1 MIGIGVLFKVF
12 GSIAKGPFWGSFIFQ
27 PAREDIGKIPTNQL
41 ISCRVSLS
49 CWFLRNPPRS
59 LGYQPKPG
67 SPHFDPTIGHI
78 SLRKYGQ
85 DFQRTL
91 PRALSS
97 LFLRM
102 HLFIF
107 SCWFLKGI
115 YHWRYFHI
123 FPGGRK
129 NSERWTDLS
138 NPHRI

>member
-27 PAREDIGKIPTNQL
+27 PARQDIGKIPTNQL
-41 ISCRVSLS
+41 ISCRVPLS

-67 SPHFDPTIGHI
+67 SPHFDPIIGYI

-107 SCWFLKGI
+107 FLLVLEGNLSLE
-115 YHWRYFHI
+115 I
-123 FPGGRK
+123 FPYFSRGTK
-129 NSERWTDLS
+129 KQ
-138 NPHRI
+138 